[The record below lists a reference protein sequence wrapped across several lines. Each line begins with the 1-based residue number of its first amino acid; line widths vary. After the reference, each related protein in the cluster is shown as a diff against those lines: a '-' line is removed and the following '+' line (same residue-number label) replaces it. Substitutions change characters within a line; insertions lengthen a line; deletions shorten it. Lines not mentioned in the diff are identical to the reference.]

1 MESDSDTARYLNISR
16 ENSASESMNRE
27 KERESVSLS
36 HDKERHD
43 HRRKAV
49 PTKSDRRN
57 WSATKAT
64 PTCTSQERESF
75 NKHILRHPIRR
86 TEIFRYNHPRAC
98 FQMESIDEKNKIL
111 APDLCG
117 ETTRC

>member
-64 PTCTSQERESF
+64 PTCTSQEKVIQQTHIASSRQTNRNLQIQSSPRVLS
-75 NKHILRHPIRR
+75 NGKHR
-86 TEIFRYNHPRAC
+86 
-98 FQMESIDEKNKIL
+98 
-111 APDLCG
+111 
-117 ETTRC
+117 